1 MWFRH
6 LQFSKPDPDKS
17 KTSAKKV
24 EDELLDG
31 WLHDLYSQEWFLD
44 PYNSMRLRVLTE
56 WLDEK
61 KKIEFDVDG
70 NPLDVNI
77 FDDEKH
83 CVDVLVKFLPFPK
96 Y

>member
-1 MWFRH
+1 
-6 LQFSKPDPDKS
+6 
-17 KTSAKKV
+17 
-24 EDELLDG
+24 
-31 WLHDLYSQEWFLD
+31 
-44 PYNSMRLRVLTE
+44 MRLRVLTE